1 MAKGKKDPVGTQGA
15 ENVEL
20 KAAKIGAE
28 KTSAALQFKPIAP
41 KAAKLKRPF
50 DGYPLMRKV
59 QIGEAQISGT
69 FIVAANP
76 TIPVRQD
83 AANKLKK
90 SKDGKMTQMANY
102 HSRSIR
108 DYENRT
114 NEIVIFDRKLTIGNQ
129 DYYCAVIPSHNIR
142 AQLCYKYNSKSK
154 QLETDNRYLFLD
166 EEQSGRLRQ
175 VFEQIINPKLK
186 LEREADFL
194 SGTGSQDAGEVKPLT
209 EDEV

>member
-1 MAKGKKDPVGTQGA
+1 
-15 ENVEL
+15 
-20 KAAKIGAE
+20 
-28 KTSAALQFKPIAP
+28 
-41 KAAKLKRPF
+41 
-50 DGYPLMRKV
+50 
-59 QIGEAQISGT
+59 
-69 FIVAANP
+69 
-76 TIPVRQD
+76 
-83 AANKLKK
+83 
-90 SKDGKMTQMANY
+90 MTQMVNY

-186 LEREADFL
+186 MEREADFL